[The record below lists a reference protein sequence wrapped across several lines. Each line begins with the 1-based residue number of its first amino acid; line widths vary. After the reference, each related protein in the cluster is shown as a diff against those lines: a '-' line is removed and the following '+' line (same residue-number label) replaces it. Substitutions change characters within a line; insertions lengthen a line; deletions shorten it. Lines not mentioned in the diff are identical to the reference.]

1 MKKEIKKDMKITGRI
16 FKWLV
21 LVIST
26 IFFIYPVIYTLS
38 MSFTSKRA
46 QYFLVLWPLEPTITN
61 YIEAIKRSNI
71 LSLYK
76 NSIIVTG
83 ATVIL
88 VLIVSSMAAY
98 AFARKKFFGSNFFFY
113 LIFLA
118 LIIPPI
124 SVFIPLLVQ
133 LKNYHLINTYW
144 ALIFPYT
151 TISVPFAT
159 FILRN
164 FFKTIP
170 VEIEEAAKIDGCNDF
185 QIFYRITL
193 PLSKSALGAV
203 TIFTALAWWNEYL
216 FASVFITNNK
226 MQTIPAGIGRIIG
239 TYWMD
244 YTLLSA
250 ALIIALIPMLIV
262 YLVFQR
268 TFIKGVVA
276 GAIKG

>member
-1 MKKEIKKDMKITGRI
+1 MQIISRI
-16 FKWLV
+16 FKWII
-21 LVIST
+21 LVICT

-38 MSFTSKRA
+38 MSFTSRRA

-61 YIEAIKRSNI
+61 YIEAIRKSDI
-71 LSLYK
+71 LLLYK

-113 LIFLA
+113 LIFMA

-124 SVFIPLLVQ
+124 SIFIPLLVQ
-133 LKNYHLINTYW
+133 LKTYHLIDTYW
-144 ALIFPYT
+144 ALIFPYA

-170 VEIEEAAKIDGCNDF
+170 LEIEEAARIDGCNDF

-203 TIFTALAWWNEYL
+203 IIFTALAWWNEYL
-216 FASVFITNNK
+216 FASVFLTNNRL
-226 MQTIPAGIGRIIG
+226 QTIPAGIGRIIG